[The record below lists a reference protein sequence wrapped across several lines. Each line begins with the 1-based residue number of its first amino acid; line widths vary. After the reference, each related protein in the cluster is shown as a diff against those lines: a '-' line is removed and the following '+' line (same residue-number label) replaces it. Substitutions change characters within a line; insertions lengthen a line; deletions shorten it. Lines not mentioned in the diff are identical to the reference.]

1 MSVYGGIGGAQA
13 VFAVLVSITLALGS
27 LIASRTYHSALLK
40 KIFYAPMSF
49 FDTNPLGNVL
59 NRNLGFRSHQRSIE
73 VINLIENNL
82 DEKYAWTFIRI
93 GNDIFNIDSTIPNAM
108 GLLINLLF
116 MTIANIIVIIYA
128 IWQFILV
135 FVPVSVIYVVVQR
148 FYVAC
153 SRQLRRIESKL
164 KAPIYS
170 NFQETIQE

>member
-1 MSVYGGIGGAQA
+1 
-13 VFAVLVSITLALGS
+13 
-27 LIASRTYHSALLK
+27 
-40 KIFYAPMSF
+40 
-49 FDTNPLGNVL
+49 
-59 NRNLGFRSHQRSIE
+59 
-73 VINLIENNL
+73 
-82 DEKYAWTFIRI
+82 
-93 GNDIFNIDSTIPNAM
+93 M

-170 NFQETIQE
+170 NFQETIQEKIQTPLCHRCNQLAIRLLERAVTVSDLSSIAFALGQSI